1 MSLSLQVQPNGAKRA
16 PCKLD
21 SWKEIASYLGR
32 EVRTVQRWE
41 KTNGLPVRRLYHE
54 RRGSVY
60 AFTEE
65 LDAWVVSRQPG
76 VQELTAP
83 TQSSPASSHFRARFA
98 AIAICSAALAVSFV
112 GQRMATQPQAAA
124 VRSPATIV
132 MSPAREAYLRGLYS
146 LQLQTREGLDKS
158 IAEFTNALAA
168 DPKLAAASAGIA
180 EAHTYLSSGVEY
192 DANVKAAREFSARA
206 LRIDGKSA
214 EAHESA
220 AAIALY
226 VDWNWPLAEAEY
238 KQALALDP
246 DLASAHNNYAQLAAI
261 MGREELAVA
270 EARRAWQLQPLSP
283 TYGASLGWFYYWARD
298 YDRAITTSRQVLESQ
313 PGFYSAQQC
322 VIRAL
327 VKQGKLADARSEVI
341 ARMKERSVD
350 YRAAG
355 LEAESPELAIHNY
368 YQWRLERL
376 RETEKTGQY
385 PAFDLALTLA
395 ALGDRDGL
403 IECMQKSFVQRKFI
417 ALLIN
422 VEPFFDRYRDEPK
435 LVELAQK
442 IGLPQATARPN
453 TVASLQ

>member
-1 MSLSLQVQPNGAKRA
+1 MSLSLQVQPNGAKHA
-16 PCKLD
+16 PRKLD

-54 RRGSVY
+54 QRGSVY

-65 LDAWVVSRQPG
+65 LDRWVASREPGILASPG
-76 VQELTAP
+76 VDQPAP
-83 TQSSPASSHFRARFA
+83 GPLRIRAGFGA
-98 AIAICSAALAVSFV
+98 VAICAAALAVV
-112 GQRMATQPQAAA
+112 LIAQRVASQPQAAA
-124 VRSPATIV
+124 SRSAAMIA
-132 MSPAREAYLRGLYS
+132 MSPAREAYLRGLYF

-158 IAEFTNALAA
+158 IAEFTSALGA
-168 DPKLAAASAGIA
+168 DPKLAAAAAGIA

-192 DANVKAAREFSARA
+192 VANVKAAREFSVRA
-206 LRIDGKSA
+206 LHIDAKSA

-226 VDWNWPLAEAEY
+226 VDWNWPLADAEY

-261 MGREELAVA
+261 MGRENVAVA
-270 EARRAWQLQPLSP
+270 EAQRAWQLQPLSP

-298 YDRAITTSRQVLESQ
+298 YDRAIATSRQVLQSQ

-327 VKQGKLADARSEVI
+327 VKQGKLAEARSEVI
-341 ARMKERSVD
+341 QRMKERSID

-355 LEAESPELAIHNY
+355 LEAESPELAINNY

-395 ALGDRDGL
+395 ALGDRDGF
-403 IECMQKSFVQRKFI
+403 IECMQKSFAQRKFI
-417 ALLIN
+417 ALLIY

-442 IGLPQATARPN
+442 IGLPQATATPN
-453 TVASLQ
+453 TVASLR